1 MFEFPHYYEKL
12 PVEST
17 LPEAYI
23 YISKVQKEVL
33 CATGAKR
40 SFTG

>member
-12 PVEST
+12 LVESP
-17 LPEAYI
+17 LPEAFLHI
-23 YISKVQKEVL
+23 LKVQKEVL

-40 SFTG
+40 SITG